1 MSCSPRSSSSRAPT
15 FPAESPAATRKASF
29 LLTRGSGTG
38 QYFGRRE
45 SMGSTP
51 MAPPDCQ
58 NAKSYKNWSET
69 VKFTPARYCEPTTEQ
84 RVIDIVTEAGQAT
97 KRVRTVGAGHS
108 FSQLVATPDTLLS
121 LHELKTP
128 APTFNGNRATVPAGM
143 SLKDLIQTLKQ
154 HSPPLALKN

>member
-1 MSCSPRSSSSRAPT
+1 
-15 FPAESPAATRKASF
+15 
-29 LLTRGSGTG
+29 
-38 QYFGRRE
+38 
-45 SMGSTP
+45 

-143 SLKDLIQTLKQ
+143 SLKDLMQTLKP
-154 HSPPLALKN
+154 HSPSLALQHLGSITRQSIAGAISTGTHGTGVTLGSLSTHVMG